1 MAKEDYKGIWVFA
14 EQQNGVLNPAV
25 LEILAKA
32 LELKAHTGEELTA
45 VLLGDGVSAL
55 AETLFAYGADSVIL
69 AEDKALASYSAR
81 PYEAALTQLA
91 EKYKPSIILYAA
103 TSLGRD
109 LAPRMMVSLKT
120 GLTAD
125 AIDLGFDRDEVFY
138 QTTPAYG
145 GSILAHIVILE
156 ARPQM
161 ATVRPMMFEPI
172 EPRTGA
178 VGKLIA
184 ETVDVSADPDY
195 EVLETAPKQDTGD
208 AIEGAQ
214 VIIAGG
220 RGIKDQADLEPLK
233 ELASLLDG
241 KLAASRPLV
250 DNGWLPHE
258 KQIGQSGTTVKPKFI
273 FNVAISGSVQY
284 QVGMQNAGCVIS
296 VNHTKG
302 APIFDISRR
311 FIMSDRK
318 FIIPEFGP
326 FAGMRVVC
334 SGSLVAMPFAATM
347 LADFGAEV
355 IQMPPP
361 CWPTSAPKSSRS
373 SAPVSA
379 IRSVCWLP
387 LPMSMVRRS
396 PRPGH
401 RTPATS
407 WP

>member
-233 ELASLLDG
+233 ELAS
-241 KLAASRPLV
+241 V

-302 APIFDISRR
+302 APIFDISHYGVVG
-311 FIMSDRK
+311 DYK
-318 FIIPEFGP
+318 TVIP
-326 FAGMRVVC
+326 A
-334 SGSLVAMPFAATM
+334 LVAEIKNRKA
-347 LADFGAEV
+347 
-355 IQMPPP
+355 
-361 CWPTSAPKSSRS
+361 
-373 SAPVSA
+373 
-379 IRSVCWLP
+379 
-387 LPMSMVRRS
+387 
-396 PRPGH
+396 
-401 RTPATS
+401 
-407 WP
+407 

>member
-14 EQQNGVLNPAV
+14 EQQDGVLNPAV

-69 AEDKALASYSAR
+69 AEDRALASYSAR

-172 EPRTGA
+172 EPRTGTA
-178 VGKLIA
+178 GKLIA
-184 ETVDVSADPDY
+184 ETVEVSADPDY

-273 FNVAISGSVQY
+273 FNVAISG
-284 QVGMQNAGCVIS
+284 
-296 VNHTKG
+296 
-302 APIFDISRR
+302 
-311 FIMSDRK
+311 
-318 FIIPEFGP
+318 
-326 FAGMRVVC
+326 
-334 SGSLVAMPFAATM
+334 
-347 LADFGAEV
+347 
-355 IQMPPP
+355 
-361 CWPTSAPKSSRS
+361 
-373 SAPVSA
+373 
-379 IRSVCWLP
+379 
-387 LPMSMVRRS
+387 
-396 PRPGH
+396 
-401 RTPATS
+401 
-407 WP
+407 